1 MLTPIT
7 FVTKDHRVRGDYQI
21 DTDNEGYIPPKPK
34 VGRDRGIHPMT
45 PKTPEYMPTPVIVRT
60 PTPPREPT
68 PPTPVVEPIPET
80 TESEPTPS
88 DYSNIAQK
96 LNEEMREL
104 VS

>member
-34 VGRDRGIHPMT
+34 WGKNRGVHPMT
-45 PKTPEYMPTPVIVRT
+45 PPTPEYIPTPIIVRT

-68 PPTPVVEPIPET
+68 PPPPRTPTPPPPEVEPIPET
-80 TESEPTPS
+80 TESEPTNS
-88 DYSNIAQK
+88 DYSNIA
-96 LNEEMREL
+96 
-104 VS
+104 